1 MASQEDLVVINDDDD
16 WPDVGPQNP
25 EEVRMYQDHIN
36 KIFNTFTS
44 LLKEDRK
51 DALPI
56 TIRTLK
62 QVISRYWPS
71 MANTDVD
78 IILHSIKDL
87 ACLHLQ

>member
-1 MASQEDLVVINDDDD
+1 MASQEDPVVIKDDDN

-25 EEVRMYQDHIN
+25 EEMWAYHDCIN
-36 KIFNTFTS
+36 KIFDDFTS

-71 MANTDVD
+71 MANADVD
-78 IILHSIKDL
+78 IIVHTIKDL
-87 ACLHLQ
+87 ACLHL